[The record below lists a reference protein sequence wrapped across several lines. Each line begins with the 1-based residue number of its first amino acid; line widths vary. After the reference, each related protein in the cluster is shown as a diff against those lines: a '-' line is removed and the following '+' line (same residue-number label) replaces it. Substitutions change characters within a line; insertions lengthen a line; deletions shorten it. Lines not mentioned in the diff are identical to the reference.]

1 MAEIKIVITGAVGS
15 GKTTAIQAISEIPVI
30 ATEVDASDEVRE
42 QKETTTVAMDYG
54 ELSLDDG
61 NVLKIYG
68 TPGQKRFSFMW
79 EILAEGALGFVI
91 LVNNQRSSPLDDLA
105 MYLENFEIYIKES
118 TVVVGVTH
126 VDEEQCGM
134 EKYHDY
140 MINQGLS
147 YPIFPIDARSPSDV
161 KVMIEAMAAMMNG

>member
-1 MAEIKIVITGAVGS
+1 MAEIKIVITGVVGA

-30 ATEVDASDEVRE
+30 STDVDASDEVLE
-42 QKETTTVAMDYG
+42 QKQTTTVAMDYG

-61 NVLKIYG
+61 SVLKIYG
-68 TPGQKRFSFMW
+68 TPGQRRFSYMW

-91 LVNNQRSSPLDDLA
+91 LVNNQRSKPIEDVA
-105 MYLENFEIYIKES
+105 MYLENFEPYFRDS

-126 VDEEQCGM
+126 VDEEQDGM
-134 EKYHDY
+134 EKYHEY
-140 MINQGLS
+140 MIEKGLNF
-147 YPIFPIDARSPSDV
+147 PIFPIDARSPSDV

>member
-15 GKTTAIQAISEIPVI
+15 GKTTAIQAISEVPVI
-30 ATEVDASDEVRE
+30 STEVDASDEVRE

-54 ELSLDDG
+54 ELSLEDG

-91 LVNNQRSSPLDDLA
+91 LVNDQRSQPLEDLA
-105 MYLENFEIYIKES
+105 MYLENFELYIRES

-126 VDEEQCGM
+126 VDYEDSGM

-140 MINQGLS
+140 MSRYGLN
-147 YPIFPIDARSPSDV
+147 YPIFPIDARRQTDV
-161 KVMIEAMAAMMNG
+161 KVMIEAMAAMMNA